1 MTPSVNSPT
10 PKQVV
15 RQYLLTATSA
25 RAAIESAGPAVLVVA
40 IVVLGSASDGAF
52 VAASLTA
59 AAAIG
64 GPIVGAMLDRSGHP
78 KRGFALAML
87 ITAVGLATLA
97 VVLGRL
103 PLWLVMVVAGISG
116 LGYPAVTGAWTA
128 QLTHLLPARLL
139 PRAYAA
145 DAGTYSVASIIGPPL
160 ATSLVAWS
168 TVAPLALPVILL
180 LFATVLLR
188 RVPLRA
194 APNARAHSL
203 MADLRQG
210 FLTIAIRPALRRA
223 TIISAVA
230 FAGEAALFVT
240 APLFA
245 KNLTGSIAFTGVIFG
260 ARAAG
265 GLIAALFLVKRPIEH
280 PDRVMM
286 VGFFAIACTFL
297 LMAVFTSTIVIVLG
311 AFLTGMLHAA
321 ALAAMFHIR
330 NRESTDRVRAQ
341 VFTTSASLRM
351 SAFAAATAAL
361 GLLLPLG
368 PSPVLFIGGVVV
380 GVAVLI
386 GIWAGPRV
394 PRHRRTLR
402 RPVPRA

>member
-64 GPIVGAMLDRSGHP
+64 GPIVGAMLDRSAHP

-87 ITAVGLATLA
+87 ITAAGLAALA
-97 VVLGRL
+97 IVLGRL
-103 PLWLVMVVAGISG
+103 PLWLVMVVAAISG

-194 APNARAHSL
+194 APHARSHSL
-203 MADLRQG
+203 LADLRQG
-210 FLTIAIRPALRRA
+210 FATIIMRPALRRM
-223 TIISAVA
+223 TIISVIA
-230 FAGEAALFVT
+230 FGGEAALFIT

-245 KNLTGSIAFTGVIFG
+245 QSLTGSLAFTGVILG
-260 ARAAG
+260 ARAVG
-265 GLIAALFLVKRPIEH
+265 GLTSAMVLIRRPIRH
-280 PDRVMM
+280 PDRVIIM
-286 VGFFAIACTFL
+286 GFFVLALTL
-297 LMAVFTSTIVIVLG
+297 MLMAVFATIAVIVIG
-311 AFLTGMLHAA
+311 AFLTGIIHGA

-330 NRESTDRVRAQ
+330 NRESSDRVRAQ

-368 PSPVLFIGGVVV
+368 PAPVLFIGGVVV

-386 GIWAGPRV
+386 GIRAGPHV
-394 PRHRRTLR
+394 PQHRRTLR
-402 RPVPRA
+402 RPVSRA